1 MQDLERSLAGYFLED
16 IPIATRAIQ
25 LDNVLAPTLEPRS
38 FTNTPAPASLR
49 LKAGMKLKFYMVSFQ
64 VSKNILLA
72 FDLGRAAAK
81 SLGARRRGARPK
93 LPRVFRTLGPN
104 A

>member
-1 MQDLERSLAGYFLED
+1 LERSLAGYFLKD

-38 FTNTPAPASLR
+38 FSNTPSPASLR

-64 VSKNILLA
+64 VSQYIQLA

-81 SLGARRRGARPK
+81 ELSLGARRHGAEA
-93 LPRVFRTLGPN
+93 RVR
-104 A
+104 